1 MDPNQYAAA
10 QDVITYEMIGQ
21 TLQLSSLVTEPALS
35 TADWLSLLRTLYP
48 TVERLRDNS
57 ARLARS
63 LYDSERHLAYPSLP
77 PNLSPLEGTD
87 WATFVSNMEPARKLM
102 SVEKSPSQALATFAM
117 RTAREVENAG
127 RQQIVHM
134 TDNDPEIDKI
144 SQSVVRSDSDASAP
158 ASALKDEDAGGR
170 PLQVVKTP
178 QEQAQAQDGT
188 VENIR
193 GWARV
198 ATGRET
204 CAWCLMLVSR
214 GPVYRSA
221 ENAGLDLDDL
231 NALNLLAAGE
241 DVSGAMQQWHD
252 GCDCKVIPVFKQKAW
267 VGEQA
272 QKRAE
277 ELWIE
282 ATNVALAEEK
292 ADPDKRYVAG
302 KNKGQLVSRNQRTI
316 NALRRRLNAGDISAQ
331 EFAGLSLVAS

>member
-1 MDPNQYAAA
+1 MNPDQYAVA
-10 QDVITYEMIGQ
+10 QDAITYEMINQ
-21 TLQLSSLVTEPALS
+21 TLQLSSLVSKPELTTS
-35 TADWLSLLRTLYP
+35 DWLSLLRTLFP
-48 TVERLRDNS
+48 TVERLRDSS
-57 ARLARS
+57 ARLARQ

-77 PNLSPLEGTD
+77 RNLQPLEGTK
-87 WATFVSNMEPARKLM
+87 WPEFVQNMEPARKLM
-102 SVEKSPSQALATFAM
+102 SVADSPSHALATFAM

-134 TDNDPEIDKI
+134 TDNDPGLDEIHG
-144 SQSVVRSDSDASAP
+144 SVAGRDESPEP
-158 ASALKDEDAGGR
+158 ASALKDESVGDR

-178 QEQAQAQDGT
+178 QEQAQAPDGT

-231 NALNLLAAGE
+231 NALNLVAAGE
-241 DVSGAMQQWHD
+241 DISGAMQQWHD

-267 VGEQA
+267 VGEAA

-282 ATNVALAEEK
+282 ATKVALEEEQS
-292 ADPDKRYVAG
+292 DPDKRYVAG
-302 KNKGQLVSRNQRTI
+302 KNKGQLVSRNQRAI

>member
-1 MDPNQYAAA
+1 MNPEQYAAA

-35 TADWLSLLRTLYP
+35 PADWLSLLRTLYP
-48 TVERLRDNS
+48 TVERLRDDS

-77 PNLSPLEGTD
+77 RNLSPLEGTD
-87 WATFVSNMEPARKLM
+87 WPTFVSNMEPARKLM
-102 SVEKSPSQALATFAM
+102 SVEKSPSQALSTFAL

-127 RQQIVHM
+127 RQQIIHM
-134 TDNDPEIDKI
+134 TDNDPEIDAI
-144 SQSVVRSDSDASAP
+144 HGSVVRSDSDASAP
-158 ASALKDEDAGGR
+158 ASDLKDVEVDR
-170 PLQVVKTP
+170 PPLQVVKTP
-178 QEQAQAQDGT
+178 QEQAQGQTDT
-188 VENIR
+188 SQIR

-231 NALNLLAAGE
+231 NAINMVAAGE
-241 DVSGAMQQWHD
+241 DISGAMQQWHD

-277 ELWIE
+277 QLWIE
-282 ATNVALAEEK
+282 ATQVALEEEK

-302 KNKGQLVSRNQRTI
+302 KNKGQLVSRNQRAI

>member
-1 MDPNQYAAA
+1 MNAEEYAAA
-10 QDVITYEMIGQ
+10 QDVITYQAISQ
-21 TLQLSSLVTEPALS
+21 TLQISSLIATPTLS
-35 TADWLSLLRTLYP
+35 TRDWLEALRTLFP
-48 TVERLRDNS
+48 TIQRLRDDS

-63 LYDSERHLAYPSLP
+63 FYDGERHLAYPSMPL
-77 PNLSPLEGTD
+77 NLRPLEGTD
-87 WATFVSNMEPARKLM
+87 WEPFVSNMEPARKLM
-102 SVEKSPSQALATFAM
+102 SVADSPSHALSTFAL

-127 RQQIVHM
+127 RQQIIHAV
-134 TDNDPEIDKI
+134 DNDPLIDEIHASV
-144 SQSVVRSDSDASAP
+144 SQLVNIASAP
-158 ASALKDEDAGGR
+158 ASELKDTEVVQP

-178 QEQAQAQDGT
+178 QEQAQGQQDT
-188 VENIR
+188 SQIR

-221 ENAGLDLDDL
+221 DSAGLDLDDL
-231 NALNLLAAGE
+231 NAINLTAAGE
-241 DVSGAMQQWHD
+241 DVSGAMQEWHD

-282 ATNVALAEEK
+282 ATKVAVEDMEANPNK
-292 ADPDKRYVAG
+292 VYTAG
-302 KNKGQLVSRNQRTI
+302 KNKGQIVSLNQRAI
-316 NALRRRLNAGDISAQ
+316 NALRRRLNAGDIQAS

>member
-1 MDPNQYAAA
+1 
-10 QDVITYEMIGQ
+10 
-21 TLQLSSLVTEPALS
+21 
-35 TADWLSLLRTLYP
+35 
-48 TVERLRDNS
+48 
-57 ARLARS
+57 
-63 LYDSERHLAYPSLP
+63 
-77 PNLSPLEGTD
+77 
-87 WATFVSNMEPARKLM
+87 MEPARKLM

-127 RQQIVHM
+127 RQQIIHM

-282 ATNVALAEEK
+282 ATEVALAEEK